1 MTEKIKNLLFEAWAY
16 CDEED
21 KSTEFM
27 LQYMANVS
35 GIEYDDVVDFIILP
49 NTTKERTK
57 WYIDKNKIKTNE

>member
-27 LQYMANVS
+27 LQYMADVS
-35 GIEYDDVVDFIILP
+35 GIEYDDVVDFIVLGS
-49 NTTKERTK
+49 TTKERTK
-57 WYIDKNKIKTNE
+57 WYIDKNKKS